1 VPTAHC
7 VSTIDGVILAVDQG
21 FLDLVGRSEPD
32 VISRSYRDITD
43 PRDLG
48 KSAGM
53 LASLV
58 DRAPPVRLRK
68 RYLRPDGTSVAANLL
83 VTRFDDPD
91 RLVSTL
97 FWSDGT
103 RDLPPVRLWE
113 AALQVRHV
121 HSVRQAEFGIELSTD
136 PVGSILVGIYLAE
149 AEGRIITL
157 EELAG
162 EVGIAPSTALRW
174 LKVLQQRNLVDG
186 GYDAIRGLQFT
197 HVGVQKMEK
206 VLASVYR
213 ITETVFLPA

>member
-7 VSTIDGVILAVDQG
+7 VSTINGIILAVDQG
-21 FLDLVGRSEPD
+21 FLDLVGRAEVD
-32 VISRSYRDITD
+32 VIGRTYREITD

-48 KSAGM
+48 KSASM

-97 FWSDGT
+97 FWSDRD

-121 HSVRQAEFGIELSTD
+121 HSVRQAEFGSELSTD
-136 PVGSILVGIYLAE
+136 PVGTMLVGIYLAE

-157 EELAG
+157 EKLAD
-162 EVGIAPSTALRW
+162 EAGIAPSTALRW
-174 LKVLQQRNLVDG
+174 LRFLQQQNLVNRG
-186 GYDAIRGLQFT
+186 NDATRGIQFT
-197 HVGVQKMEK
+197 HIGIQKMERT
-206 VLASVYR
+206 LASVYQ
-213 ITETVFLPA
+213 TPESVFLLA

>member
-7 VSTIDGVILAVDQG
+7 VSTINGVILAVDQG
-21 FLDLVGRSEPD
+21 FLDLVERSEPD
-32 VISRSYRDITD
+32 VIGRSYRDITD

-48 KSAGM
+48 KSADM

-68 RYLRPDGTSVAANLL
+68 RYLRPDGTLVAANLL

-91 RLVSTL
+91 RLISTL

-103 RDLPPVRLWE
+103 RDLPPVRLWQ

-121 HSVRQAEFGIELSTD
+121 HSVRQAQFGSELSTD
-136 PVGSILVGIYLAE
+136 PVGSMLVSIYLAE

-157 EELAG
+157 EEIAH
-162 EVGIAPSTALRW
+162 EAGIAPSTTLRW
-174 LKVLQQRNLVDG
+174 LRVLQQKNLVDRE
-186 GYDAIRGLQFT
+186 YDATRGVQFT
-197 HVGVQKMEK
+197 HTGIQKTEK
-206 VLASVYR
+206 TLVSVCQVPGA
-213 ITETVFLPA
+213 VFLSI